1 MTTTWRLRSG
11 RVVTLAASIV
21 ACAVA
26 APASAEWTVGAF
38 AGGCRTG
45 NTSLTLVQP
54 AADTS
59 VTFDPVRYRSASFEM
74 PIYYGYRIGAF
85 PGPRWLGVEGEL
97 IHMKV
102 IADTARVSRAAG
114 TVRGQAVA
122 GPRAIDSVLERFSIT
137 HGVNLL
143 LANAVIRRASAD
155 ASPSRAPR
163 WMLAGRIGAGASIP
177 HPESTSGGVSLERYE
192 WGAFSMQGAA
202 AAEMRIA
209 GPLYVSGEYKLTRT
223 VQDVTIAGGSAR
235 TPLVTHH
242 LAAGLTLHLGLPD

>member
-1 MTTTWRLRSG
+1 VR
-11 RVVTLAASIV
+11 LAASIL
-21 ACAVA
+21 ALAVT
-26 APASAEWTVGAF
+26 APAFAEWTVGAF

-59 VTFDPVRYRSASFEM
+59 VTFVPVRYRSASFEM
-74 PIYYGYRIGAF
+74 PIYYGYRVGAF
-85 PGPRWLGVEGEL
+85 LAPRWLGVEGEL

-102 IADTARVSRAAG
+102 IADTARASRAQG
-114 TVRGQAVA
+114 TVGGQAVA
-122 GPRAIDSVLERFSIT
+122 GPRAIDSVLDRFSIT

-143 LANAVIRRASAD
+143 LANVVVRRAGTA

-163 WMLAGRIGAGASIP
+163 WMLVGRIGAGASIP
-177 HPESTSGGVSLERYE
+177 HPESTSGGLSLERYE

-202 AAEMRIA
+202 AAEVRIT

-242 LAAGLTLHLGLPD
+242 LVAGLTLHLGFPD

>member
-1 MTTTWRLRSG
+1 MTTTRRLPSG
-11 RVVTLAASIV
+11 RVVTLAASILILTIT
-21 ACAVA
+21 

-38 AGGCRTG
+38 AGGCTTG

-54 AADTS
+54 ASDTS
-59 VTFDPVRYRSASFEM
+59 VTFAPVRYRSASFEM

-85 PGPRWLGVEGEL
+85 PGPRWLGIEGEL

-102 IADTARVSRAAG
+102 IADTARVSRAEG
-114 TVRGQAVA
+114 TVGGQAVA

-143 LANAVIRRASAD
+143 LANAVIRRASAA

-163 WMLAGRIGAGASIP
+163 WMVVGRIGAGASIP
-177 HPESTSGGVSLERYE
+177 HPESTSGGLSLERYE
-192 WGAFSMQGAA
+192 WGAFSMQAAA
-202 AAEMRIA
+202 AAEARIT
-209 GPLYVSGEYKLTRT
+209 GPLYVSGEYKLTRS

-242 LAAGLTLHLGLPD
+242 IVAGLMFHLGLRD

>member
-1 MTTTWRLRSG
+1 VR
-11 RVVTLAASIV
+11 LAASIL
-21 ACAVA
+21 ALAVT
-26 APASAEWTVGAF
+26 APAFAEWTVGAF

-59 VTFDPVRYRSASFEM
+59 VTFVPVRYRSASFEM
-74 PIYYGYRIGAF
+74 PIYYGYRVGAF
-85 PGPRWLGVEGEL
+85 LAPRWLGVEGEL

-102 IADTARVSRAAG
+102 IADTARVSRAQG
-114 TVRGQAVA
+114 TVGGQAVA
-122 GPRAIDSVLERFSIT
+122 GPRAIDSVLDRFSIT

-143 LANAVIRRASAD
+143 LANVVVRRAGTA

-163 WMLAGRIGAGASIP
+163 WMLVGRIGAGASIP
-177 HPESTSGGVSLERYE
+177 HPESTSGGLSLERYE
-192 WGAFSMQGAA
+192 WGAFSIQGAA
-202 AAEMRIA
+202 AAEVRIT

-242 LAAGLTLHLGLPD
+242 LVAGLTLHLGFQD

>member
-1 MTTTWRLRSG
+1 VR
-11 RVVTLAASIV
+11 LAASIL
-21 ACAVA
+21 ALAVT
-26 APASAEWTVGAF
+26 APAFAEWTVGAF

-59 VTFDPVRYRSASFEM
+59 VTFVPVRYRSASFEM
-74 PIYYGYRIGAF
+74 PIYYGYRVGAF
-85 PGPRWLGVEGEL
+85 LAPRWLGVEGEL

-102 IADTARVSRAAG
+102 IADTARVSRAQG
-114 TVRGQAVA
+114 TVGGQAVA
-122 GPRAIDSVLERFSIT
+122 GPRAIDSVLDRFSIT

-143 LANAVIRRASAD
+143 LANVVVRRAGTA

-163 WMLAGRIGAGASIP
+163 WMLVGRIGAGASIP
-177 HPESTSGGVSLERYE
+177 HPESTSGGLSLERYE

-202 AAEMRIA
+202 AAEVRIT

-242 LAAGLTLHLGLPD
+242 LVAGLTLHLGFPD

>member
-1 MTTTWRLRSG
+1 VR
-11 RVVTLAASIV
+11 LAASIL
-21 ACAVA
+21 ALAVT
-26 APASAEWTVGAF
+26 APAFAEWTVGAF

-59 VTFDPVRYRSASFEM
+59 VTFVPVRYRSASFEM
-74 PIYYGYRIGAF
+74 PIYYGYRVGAF
-85 PGPRWLGVEGEL
+85 LAPRWLGVEGEL

-102 IADTARVSRAAG
+102 IADTARVSRAQG
-114 TVRGQAVA
+114 TVGGQAVA
-122 GPRAIDSVLERFSIT
+122 GPRAIDSVLDRFSIT

-143 LANAVIRRASAD
+143 LANVVVRRAGTA

-163 WMLAGRIGAGASIP
+163 WMLVGRIGAGASIP
-177 HPESTSGGVSLERYE
+177 HPESTSGGLSLERYE
-192 WGAFSMQGAA
+192 WGAFSIQGAA
-202 AAEMRIA
+202 AAEVRIT

-223 VQDVTIAGGSAR
+223 VQDVAIAGGSAR

-242 LAAGLTLHLGLPD
+242 LVAGLTLHLGFQD